1 MGLFKLCH
9 QNFENDNN
17 KDDMIQCFNNKN
29 PIFRKIFLLAGQII
43 ALLNDDPIENHP
55 FKVTPSGKNET
66 NLEAYVLRE
75 KDFGC
80 Q

>member
-17 KDDMIQCFNNKN
+17 KGDMIQCFNNKN
-29 PIFRKIFLLAGQII
+29 PTFREIFLLAGQII
-43 ALLNDDPIENHP
+43 ALLNDDPIENHL
-55 FKVTPSGKNET
+55 FKVTASGKNET

-80 Q
+80 H